1 MKLKLSLQVLPIN
14 NKYPLKNP
22 AHGGI
27 FCLLTAF
34 FLYLLL
40 ICPVRGTAQA
50 KIEITDAKK
59 NFGFIKRGSL
69 VKIVYEIANIGNQP
83 ALITD
88 AEVSCSCTSV
98 DFFKQPLLPGQK
110 QNITVNF
117 DTKTVYG
124 RQDRVVL
131 LHSNDPKSPAKLRY
145 KGVVSKE

>member
-1 MKLKLSLQVLPIN
+1 MKLNLSLQVLPIN
-14 NKYPLKNP
+14 KKYLLKNP

-27 FCLLTAF
+27 FCLKTVIF
-34 FLYLLL
+34 FCLFLA
-40 ICPVRGTAQA
+40 CSVRGTAQA

-69 VKIVYEIANIGNQP
+69 VKIVYEVINTGNQP
-83 ALITD
+83 ALIVD

-98 DFFKQPLLPGQK
+98 DFLKQPLLPGQK

-117 DTKTVYG
+117 DTKPVYG

-145 KGVVSKE
+145 KGVVSKD